1 MIRPLE
7 SAVGQTR
14 IDSKEARKTAS
25 GVKRRLSY
33 SPPFRSTLFQ
43 LRLFLLGPLLPEK
56 ALLLWRCCALRRPCV
71 AMAPSKMTSTLKS
84 NAEANELTV
93 RWGAFDVPGLDP
105 KRAQAIGLEPAVKK
119 IGYGSSSQELPPML
133 THEGTIARYC
143 RRTAELML
151 QTSEHWE
158 QIELKTRDTNAYYKE
173 LLTKSRVQEEA
184 YRTAADILRKIMAR
198 PGLLNVWELSCP
210 GLLRS
215 KQRELELQE
224 PGTPVYLETLK
235 EHTRIELVYDAVVA
249 LKQIENHRVIRESDI
264 EERYAAVAARADE
277 EQQKIMSQESQLAQ
291 ELREIGDGTE
301 HVVTYAIAL
310 ESSLPSNVLTLREQR
325 LLAVPPELFQLTHVE
340 MLDLACNRIQV
351 LPGEV
356 CMMTKLKKL
365 YLDSN
370 RLTRLPHEL
379 HKLSN
384 TLTLLGIA
392 DNPLDPE
399 LMQLYLAGLP
409 LLLGHLK
416 ATRPSRSMSA
426 STMNRTGS
434 GDLSTF
440 DIFTFDKGS
449 APTKETPSR
458 PALPVYPGAST
469 ATATLRDLTKDLK
482 PDPLGLM
489 TATQVRS

>member
-1 MIRPLE
+1 
-7 SAVGQTR
+7 
-14 IDSKEARKTAS
+14 
-25 GVKRRLSY
+25 
-33 SPPFRSTLFQ
+33 
-43 LRLFLLGPLLPEK
+43 
-56 ALLLWRCCALRRPCV
+56 
-71 AMAPSKMTSTLKS
+71 MAPSKMTSTLKS
-84 NAEANELTV
+84 NAEANALTV
-93 RWGAFDVPGLDP
+93 KWGAFDVPGLDP
-105 KRAQAIGLEPAVKK
+105 KRAEAIRLQPVIKQ
-119 IGYGSSSQELPPML
+119 ISYGSSTQEQPPMR
-133 THEGTIARYC
+133 TYEGTIARYC

-151 QTSEHWE
+151 QSSEFWE
-158 QIELKTRDTNAYYKE
+158 QIELKTRDTNQYYKE

-264 EERYAAVAARADE
+264 AERYAAVAARAEE
-277 EQQKIMSQESQLAQ
+277 EQQKIMSQEGALAQ

-301 HVVTYAIAL
+301 TIVSYAMRL
-310 ESSLPSNVLTLREQR
+310 ESSLPSNVLNLREQR
-325 LLAVPPELFQLTHVE
+325 LLAVPSELFQLTHVE
-340 MLDLACNRIQV
+340 MLDLAHNRLKV

-365 YLDSN
+365 YLDHN
-370 RLTRLPHEL
+370 QLTRLPHEL
-379 HKLSN
+379 HRLSN
-384 TLTLLGIA
+384 TLTLLGVA

-416 ATRPSRSMSA
+416 ATRPHRATSA

-440 DIFTFDKGS
+440 DIFTFDAGS
-449 APTKETPSR
+449 APTRETPSHA
-458 PALPVYPGAST
+458 ALPTYPGGSTQTAS
-469 ATATLRDLTKDLK
+469 LR
-482 PDPLGLM
+482 GIV
-489 TATQVRS
+489 A

>member
-1 MIRPLE
+1 
-7 SAVGQTR
+7 
-14 IDSKEARKTAS
+14 
-25 GVKRRLSY
+25 
-33 SPPFRSTLFQ
+33 
-43 LRLFLLGPLLPEK
+43 
-56 ALLLWRCCALRRPCV
+56 
-71 AMAPSKMTSTLKS
+71 MAPSKMTSTLKS
-84 NAEANELTV
+84 NAEANALTV
-93 RWGAFDVPGLDP
+93 KWGAFDVPGLDP
-105 KRAQAIGLEPAVKK
+105 KRAEAIGLQPVIKQ

-133 THEGTIARYC
+133 TKEGTIARYC

-151 QTSEHWE
+151 QSSEFWE
-158 QIELKTRDTNAYYKE
+158 QIELKTRDTNQYYKE

-264 EERYAAVAARADE
+264 AERYAAVAARAEE
-277 EQQKIMSQESQLAQ
+277 EQQKIMSQEGALAQ

-301 HVVTYAIAL
+301 TIVSYAMRL
-310 ESSLPSNVLTLREQR
+310 ESSLPSNVLNLREQR
-325 LLAVPPELFQLTHVE
+325 LLAVPSELFQLTHVE
-340 MLDLACNRIQV
+340 MLDLAHNRLKV

-365 YLDSN
+365 YLDHN
-370 RLTRLPHEL
+370 QLTRLPHEL
-379 HKLSN
+379 HRLSN
-384 TLTLLGIA
+384 TLTLLGVA

-416 ATRPSRSMSA
+416 ATRPHRATSA

-440 DIFTFDKGS
+440 DIFTFDAGS
-449 APTKETPSR
+449 APTRETPSHA
-458 PALPVYPGAST
+458 ALPTYPGGSTQTAS
-469 ATATLRDLTKDLK
+469 LR
-482 PDPLGLM
+482 GIV
-489 TATQVRS
+489 A